1 MKTILLPTDFSENAL
16 NAIKYTVAMYRDEV
30 CEFLLLYAYEVNG
43 YVEGS
48 TFEASPI
55 ASKLE
60 EAKQKFEGQLND
72 LKNSLAA
79 SNVKWNHKFSIA
91 AKNQS
96 IIDAIQEEIKIRDI
110 ELVAIGTQGATGRYE
125 LDFGSNTIAIIE
137 NIKNCPVLAIPR
149 NERFTGLNE
158 IVLANGYKLKNEA
171 NDFNFLIHLSKKF
184 NAPVRVLNISET
196 GGLSPVQEENQL
208 IVKQLLSETEHS
220 FHMLEHVTVPEGI
233 YCFSESRNSDMIAF
247 VNKKYTFIQKLFFKP
262 LYKNLGNYAKIPVL
276 VLHRT
281 LTINNLL

>member
-16 NAIKYTVAMYRDEV
+16 NAIKYAVAMYRDEA
-30 CEFLLLYAYEVNG
+30 CEFLLLHAYEVNR

-60 EAKQKFEGQLND
+60 EAKEKYERQLND
-72 LKNSLAA
+72 LKNNLIA
-79 SNVKWNHKFSIA
+79 SNGKENHKFQIVT
-91 AKNQS
+91 KNQT
-96 IIDAIQEEIKIRDI
+96 IIDALHEEINAKEIA
-110 ELVAIGTQGATGRYE
+110 LVVIGTQGATGRYE
-125 LDFGSNTIAIIE
+125 LDFGSNTIEIIE
-137 NIKNCPVLAIPR
+137 NIKNCPVLAVPR

-171 NDFNFLIHLSKKF
+171 EDFNYLIHLSKKF
-184 NAPVRVLNISET
+184 KAPIRVLNISET
-196 GGLSPVQEENQL
+196 GGLSPSQEDNQSV
-208 IVKQLLSETEHS
+208 VKQLLSDTEHS
-220 FHMLEHVTVPEGI
+220 FHMLEHVTVPVGI
-233 YCFSESRNSDMIAF
+233 YCFSESRNSDMISF
-247 VNKKYTFIQKLFFKP
+247 VNKKYTFIQKLLFKP

-281 LTINNLL
+281 EAG

>member
-16 NAIKYTVAMYRDEV
+16 NAIKYAVAMYRDEA
-30 CEFLLLYAYEVNG
+30 CEFLLIHAYEVNR

-60 EAKQKFEGQLND
+60 EAKEKYERQLND
-72 LKNSLAA
+72 LKNNLIA
-79 SNVKWNHKFSIA
+79 SNGKENHKFQIVT
-91 AKNQS
+91 KNRT
-96 IIDAIQEEIKIRDI
+96 IIDALHEEIISKEIA
-110 ELVAIGTQGATGRYE
+110 LVVIGTQGATGRYE
-125 LDFGSNTIAIIE
+125 LDFGSNTIEIIE
-137 NIKNCPVLAIPR
+137 NIKNCPVLAVPR

-171 NDFNFLIHLSKKF
+171 EDFNYLIHLSKKF
-184 NAPVRVLNISET
+184 KAPVRVLNISET
-196 GGLSPVQEENQL
+196 GGLSPSQEDNQSV
-208 IVKQLLSETEHS
+208 VKQLLSQTEHS
-220 FHMLEHVTVPEGI
+220 FHMLEHVTVPVGI
-233 YCFSESRNSDMIAF
+233 YCFSESRNSDMISF
-247 VNKKYTFIQKLFFKP
+247 VNKKYTFIQKLLFKP

-281 LTINNLL
+281 EAG